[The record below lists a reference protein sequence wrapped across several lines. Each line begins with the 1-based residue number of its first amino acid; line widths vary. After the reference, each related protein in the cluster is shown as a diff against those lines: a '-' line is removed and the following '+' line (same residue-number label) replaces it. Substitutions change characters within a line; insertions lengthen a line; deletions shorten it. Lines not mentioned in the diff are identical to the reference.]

1 MKDLRLIKPACSSL
15 GVFTLTPGDGC
26 LQLGLHLVVPTP
38 SSPTRTP
45 CNPTWSPK
53 KAECRRL
60 RSPKSPM
67 ELRLLDSAGPA
78 LGRKDGGGRQ
88 GVLRLRTEGWGGREC
103 HS

>member
-1 MKDLRLIKPACSSL
+1 MKDPRLIKLPCSSL

-26 LQLGLHLVVPTP
+26 LQSGPHLAVPTHTLVP
-38 SSPTRTP
+38 DQDSLY
-45 CNPTWSPK
+45 PTWSPK

-78 LGRKDGGGRQ
+78 LGRRDGGGRQ
-88 GVLRLRTEGWGGREC
+88 GVLRLRTEGGRGY